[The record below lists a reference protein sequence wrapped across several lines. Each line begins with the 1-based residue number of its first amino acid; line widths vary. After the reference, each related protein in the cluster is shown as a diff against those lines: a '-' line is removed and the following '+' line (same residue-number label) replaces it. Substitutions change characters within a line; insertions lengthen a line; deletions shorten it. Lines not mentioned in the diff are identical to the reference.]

1 MESFMLKCLSVI
13 LCLFLL
19 LAGKASAG
27 FYRGQY
33 RLGLF
38 KDAHFDASKITHVI
52 VVGSALK
59 EDSNQFFQ
67 SGLSRA
73 QRYKENWPNHQ
84 VVFLSSP
91 EVRKTDDE
99 EVFDQ
104 FGIRVLKVVK
114 ENFTGDRLINELSQF
129 PQIASL
135 DFYGHSSPWA
145 LKLGKSDSAFDPTA
159 YAKSLKKI
167 KGNFLPGAYITLSAC
182 STGFNIAPTLS
193 RALEIPVAGSLTSSL
208 FERIESDGLWY
219 KEDDWS
225 GENSIELNT
234 VSYTG
239 PFNCTEGLC
248 WRMKP
253 ARTSYSSYW
262 GKFDSGLSFY
272 KFFCDFDNTDQRCE
286 KGMAKSLLSFPS
298 VRPLSQNSTEK
309 EFSEVA
315 FDWLCSTAKN
325 KEYYKNCVNGITQAI
340 ARGDNI
346 FQSHPGNELI
356 CDFKGCEA
364 KIACKGKIFGDG
376 PRGGTCKI
384 SFTSNPAPVNAAREF
399 QSLMA
404 GFRLLNSR

>member
-1 MESFMLKCLSVI
+1 MLKCFSVI

-19 LAGKASAG
+19 LTGVASAG

-38 KDAHFDASKITHVI
+38 KDTHFDASRITHVI

-73 QRYKENWPNHQ
+73 QRYKEIWPNHQ

-91 EVRKTDDE
+91 EVRSTDDE
-99 EVFDQ
+99 DVFKQ
-104 FGIRVLKVVK
+104 FSLTVLKVVK
-114 ENFTGDRLINELSQF
+114 ENFTADKLISELSQF

-145 LKLGKSDSAFDPTA
+145 LKLGKSDSSFDPMA

-167 KGNFLPGAYITLSAC
+167 KANFLPGAYITLSAC
-182 STGFNIAPTLS
+182 STGFIIAPALS

-219 KEDDWS
+219 KEDDWTR
-225 GENSIELNT
+225 ENYIEENT
-234 VSYTG
+234 VSYAEA
-239 PFNCTEGLC
+239 FSCLEGLC
-248 WRMKP
+248 WRMKSS
-253 ARTSYSSYW
+253 RTSYSSYW
-262 GKFDSGLSFY
+262 GNFNSGLSFY
-272 KFFCDFDNTDQRCE
+272 KFFCDFENTDKRCE
-286 KGMAKSLLSFPS
+286 KAMAQSLLSFPS
-298 VRPLSQNSTEK
+298 VKPLTENSTEK
-309 EFSEVA
+309 EFSLVA

-325 KEYYKNCVNGITQAI
+325 KEYYKSCVNGIKEAI
-340 ARGDNI
+340 ARGDNV

-384 SFTSNPAPVNAAREF
+384 SFTANPAPVNAAREF
-399 QSLMA
+399 QSLMS
-404 GFRLLNSR
+404 GFRLLNSK